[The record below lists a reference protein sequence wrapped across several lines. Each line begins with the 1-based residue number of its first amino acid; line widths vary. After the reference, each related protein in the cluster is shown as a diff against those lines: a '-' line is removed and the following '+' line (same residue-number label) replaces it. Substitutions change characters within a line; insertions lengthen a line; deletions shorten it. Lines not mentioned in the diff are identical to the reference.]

1 VKTLTN
7 PSDRRQLRLLL
18 ADDSV
23 LVREG
28 IARLVQEEGFDVV
41 GQTGTADE
49 LEDMVADLHPD
60 LVVTDVRMPP
70 TFMLEGLRAAIQLRA
85 RFPGQAVLVLSQQI
99 QTTYAIDLL
108 GHGARGVGY
117 LLKDRVTSIAIFI
130 DALSRVAA
138 GGTAID
144 EEVVAALMG
153 RSRRLGGLEVLTS
166 REREVLSLMAE
177 GMSNPA
183 ITRRLH
189 LSSRTVESHV
199 GRIFGK
205 LGLLPDL
212 DDERRV
218 LAVIHHLQGG

>member
-1 VKTLTN
+1 VNTVTH
-7 PSDRRQLRLLL
+7 PTDWRQLRVLL

-41 GQTGTADE
+41 GQTGSADE
-49 LEDMVADLHPD
+49 LAEMVADLRPD

-70 TFMLEGLRAAIQLRA
+70 TFTLEGLRAAIQLRA

-99 QTTYAIDLL
+99 QTRYAIDLL

-117 LLKDRVTSIAIFI
+117 LLKDRVTSIATFI
-130 DALSRVAA
+130 DALGRVAA

-153 RSRRLGGLEVLTS
+153 RSRRLGGLEALTS